1 MDNLALVLR
10 ARDALAALLAHG
22 PNDPA
27 ATASPRSTD
36 DVLAQLCTEY
46 LRFLP
51 PPTAATAAAPRLR
64 ATAASDSLPLPSSQ
78 PTAVP
83 NTPPTTAAATSS
95 AASLSLPSPP
105 PPHRTPCSLAALPA
119 VLLRAILAM
128 TCDARTLACAEC
140 AGRLFRGPAPP
151 LDASPVRMAV
161 GVVERWHG
169 AGVPLW
175 ASRQHRGWAGSLR
188 FAELVRAQCTAWG
201 QPGSNIAGKL
211 RRATDE
217 VQDSRPAQACG
228 IVLHRLEGDDLDV
241 TMAAL
246 AVCMGGIPGDGRSAQ
261 NEHSGHDDRQGHRQR
276 QGQGQG
282 QGQGSSHGH
291 GHGQANGL
299 ASRAATLS
307 SAATNTRGRFTVNP
321 GSSSIDMSD
330 ASTASTGPRGLA
342 LPPGFS
348 AAPPAARPYT
358 RSEVCAACHLWCVL
372 HVTCK
377 WGRDGGGGASY
388 VPRCFF

>member
-10 ARDALAALLAHG
+10 ARDALAALLAHDR
-22 PNDPA
+22 NDPA

-36 DVLAQLCTEY
+36 AVLAQLCTEY
-46 LRFLP
+46 LQILP
-51 PPTAATAAAPRLR
+51 PRTAAAPRLP
-64 ATAASDSLPLPSSQ
+64 TAAADSLPLPSSQ

-83 NTPPTTAAATSS
+83 NTPPTTTAATSS
-95 AASLSLPSPP
+95 ASLSLPFPVP
-105 PPHRTPCSLAALPA
+105 RTPCSLAALPA

-128 TCDARTLACAEC
+128 TCDARTIACAEC

-246 AVCMGGIPGDGRSAQ
+246 AVCMGGIPGDGFSAQ
-261 NEHSGHDDRQGHRQR
+261 NDHSGHDDRQGHRQ
-276 QGQGQG
+276 GQG
-282 QGQGSSHGH
+282 QGQGSSHRH

-299 ASRAATLS
+299 ASWATTLS
-307 SAATNTRGRFTVNP
+307 SSATNTRGRSTVNP
-321 GSSSIDMSD
+321 PSSSNDTSD
-330 ASTASTGPRGLA
+330 ALAGPRVLA
-342 LPPGFS
+342 LPPGFR
-348 AAPPAARPYT
+348 AASPAARPYT

-372 HVTCK
+372 HVTCE
-377 WGRDGGGGASY
+377 WGRDGGVALY
-388 VPRCFF
+388 VPHCF